1 MLCARHLLHVPR
13 LLVLDHGIEHRQELA
28 HTGQRDLCSL
38 PRSPQTLVKRFEYWI
53 IAHRHQGTHVQ
64 GGPHMGA
71 SPPGRPT
78 ASEGTA
84 IAIQGRHADQ
94 GSQALAA

>member
-1 MLCARHLLHVPR
+1 MLCARNLLYVPR
-13 LLVLDHGIEHRQELA
+13 LLVLDHGIEHHQELA
-28 HTGQRDLCSL
+28 HTGRQRDLCSL

-71 SPPGRPT
+71 SP
-78 ASEGTA
+78 
-84 IAIQGRHADQ
+84 QVV
-94 GSQALAA
+94 